1 MKYILMIWA
10 FFLAG
15 SSEAQ
20 TDTNNQIGEGLLR
33 ASGSAITLSDQQSW
47 HLLSSSE
54 TDGRAFVVGNDGR
67 IGVIQRGDTIYWARL
82 TTPAS
87 PAISNSSLPLS
98 FLNGSPM
105 AQASFTTLI
114 TTPISDGTISAGQF
128 AISNALFIDNTP
140 ELSGN
145 LNSVEQHDAV
155 SISYSRGDYSDWLK
169 ASTGNNQNSITSL
182 SIFTSSSTFPNNL
195 NGAIYI
201 NQGGAKQFGLQ
212 VDSSGAILGWTDSA
226 QQPLFVHASYI
237 GTNAEFLDNSL
248 IKSGTGLLVSN
259 GNLLASSMPPHA
271 EGYFISTG
279 SGGNSI
285 VVEDREAP
293 GADGFSAVILKQN
306 GITNSIQTISS
317 SSTSLFKSA
326 GTFLIQSE
334 NSNGMLFNAVAG
346 PEGSYGSIRFAIN
359 DDELVRI
366 DASRSVLIGTET
378 PSECCILAITSQ
390 HQGVKLPTMTS
401 WERQHIKNPEEGT
414 EVYDTDLHKKCV
426 FTGKYW
432 EKLYSK
438 RIKETI

>member
-1 MKYILMIWA
+1 
-10 FFLAG
+10 
-15 SSEAQ
+15 
-20 TDTNNQIGEGLLR
+20 
-33 ASGSAITLSDQQSW
+33 
-47 HLLSSSE
+47 
-54 TDGRAFVVGNDGR
+54 
-67 IGVIQRGDTIYWARL
+67 
-82 TTPAS
+82 
-87 PAISNSSLPLS
+87 
-98 FLNGSPM
+98 
-105 AQASFTTLI
+105 
-114 TTPISDGTISAGQF
+114 
-128 AISNALFIDNTP
+128 
-140 ELSGN
+140 
-145 LNSVEQHDAV
+145 
-155 SISYSRGDYSDWLK
+155 
-169 ASTGNNQNSITSL
+169 
-182 SIFTSSSTFPNNL
+182 
-195 NGAIYI
+195 
-201 NQGGAKQFGLQ
+201 
-212 VDSSGAILGWTDSA
+212 
-226 QQPLFVHASYI
+226 
-237 GTNAEFLDNSL
+237 
-248 IKSGTGLLVSN
+248 
-259 GNLLASSMPPHA
+259 MPPHA

>member
-10 FFLAG
+10 LLLTG
-15 SSEAQ
+15 TSKAQ
-20 TDTNNQIGEGLLR
+20 TDINNLIGEGLLTV
-33 ASGSAITLSDQQSW
+33 SGSAITLSDQQPRR
-47 HLLSSSE
+47 LLGSSE
-54 TDGRAFVVGNDGR
+54 TDGRAFLIGNDGR
-67 IGVIQRGDTIYWARL
+67 IGVIQRGDTIYWTRSV
-82 TTPAS
+82 TPGSQAM
-87 PAISNSSLPLS
+87 A
-98 FLNGSPM
+98 FLNGSRAYQSGSLM
-105 AQASFTTLI
+105 AQTSFTALI
-114 TTPISDGTISAGQF
+114 STPISDGTISAGQF
-128 AISNALFIDNTP
+128 AISNARHIDNTP
-140 ELSGN
+140 ELIGT

-169 ASTGNNQNSITSL
+169 ASASNSQNSITSL
-182 SIFTSSSTFPNNL
+182 SIFTRSSTFPNNL

-201 NQGGAKQFGLQ
+201 NQGAVRKFGLR
-212 VDSSGAILGWTDSA
+212 VDSSGAILGWTDSV
-226 QQPLFVHASYI
+226 QKPLFVHASYI

-259 GNLLASSMPPHA
+259 GDLLASSMPRHA

-279 SGGNSI
+279 LGGNSI

-346 PEGSYGSIRFAIN
+346 SEGSYGSIRFAIN
-359 DDELVRI
+359 DDEVVRI

-378 PSECCILAITSQ
+378 PSDCCVLTINS
-390 HQGVKLPTMTS
+390 HSQGVKLPAMSS

-414 EVYDTDLHKKCV
+414 EVFDTDLHKKCLY
-426 FTGKYW
+426 TGKYW

-438 RIKETI
+438 RIKETL